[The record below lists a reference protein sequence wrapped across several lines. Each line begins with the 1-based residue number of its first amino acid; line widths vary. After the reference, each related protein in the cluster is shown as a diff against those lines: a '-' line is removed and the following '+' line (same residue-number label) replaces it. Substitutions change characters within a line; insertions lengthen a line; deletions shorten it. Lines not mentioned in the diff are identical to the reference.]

1 MSGVTVKK
9 RLFGKLNRVP
19 ASETAT
25 YIFVAEDGTEIPAV
39 KVAEETVFTATAND
53 IRSGTVAATAEGVTE
68 GTKVIPA
75 YHTTEGAQLI
85 PAGSSI
91 TITKLVNCDF
101 TKLQALICAFASS
114 MAASVKTDAV
124 SINGK
129 VYAVGSTDVLSEVA
143 VDTENQ
149 KVNFGIT
156 NTGTTPCVIRY
167 FTYKEIE

>member
-68 GTKVIPA
+68 GTKEIPA
-75 YHTTEGAQLI
+75 YHTLEGYKVI
-85 PAGSSI
+85 PAGSAVKI
-91 TITKLVNCDF
+91 TNMKNCEY
-101 TKLQALICAFASS
+101 TKLQALVCAFNSS
-114 MAASVKTDAV
+114 IANSVATEKVCIDG
-124 SINGK
+124 S
-129 VYAVGSTDVLSEVA
+129 VYAVSSTVVVA
-143 VDTENQ
+143 KVTIDAEN
-149 KVNFGIT
+149 KTVNLGIT
-156 NTGTTPCVIRY
+156 NEGSTPLIIRY
-167 FTYKEIE
+167 FTYKEIY